1 MVAIGQKEIE
11 KTSER
16 AKMGLNGAIL
26 EEHILHRAPLG
37 YKHVNKKL
45 VIDHAT
51 KDSYKNIWTL
61 S

>member
-51 KDSYKNIWTL
+51 KDSYKNI
-61 S
+61 